1 MRGNSD
7 RFCSLVPL
15 QRSHN
20 PHVSSNFFF
29 NKRNDTEILVV
40 YCLTFQNVLT
50 FLSWKDCLVVSKGGL
65 LQVQGSCLF
74 HFFFVSVII
83 YASRIPFRRLSSIIL
98 IRTGQSSHGDSVH
111 KTRYDVGLSSSGM
124 EFCRASIVEAER
136 TILLRQNKHPA

>member
-74 HFFFVSVII
+74 HFFLSLLL
-83 YASRIPFRRLSSIIL
+83 SMRLAFPSAVCL
-98 IRTGQSSHGDSVH
+98 
-111 KTRYDVGLSSSGM
+111 LSY
-124 EFCRASIVEAER
+124 
-136 TILLRQNKHPA
+136 